1 MSYVFVNFQ
10 QITFKIGT
18 FSNLKALFLAK
29 LTDFPQLVH
38 DKSGKKTWKGR
49 LHSALHL
56 HLSRSHGDRLGAT
69 DLATLSLHLQVYL
82 SSG

>member
-38 DKSGKKTWKGR
+38 HKSGKQNVE
-49 LHSALHL
+49 
-56 HLSRSHGDRLGAT
+56 RSTAFST
-69 DLATLSLHLQVYL
+69 APASIP
-82 SSG
+82 